1 MIRGPVMGIS
11 RNPMEGVR
19 KTVPVEPGRTLLE
32 LAPKPEGLMLC
43 ILNGQV
49 VSRLTDAQRRAARLD
64 PSLMP
69 ALAHQA
75 DNWATI
81 RVDGVDVLIWQD
93 NLPQNREVVRVALQV
108 VSIIISYYFPA
119 AAPWLAALNVA
130 FNVLVPPKAPRQP
143 DPADSIYSS
152 SLTGNVPRLNDPIP
166 KVCGRIKFNP
176 VFACLPYQR
185 FEPSDLLDPDHDRDQ
200 FSYSLFCIGID
211 ESVIE
216 KALIAKTS
224 INHFQDIRVNAP
236 LAPGEQPSLVKANT
250 VTATEVSSSELA
262 SKEVDSVFEARYVG
276 GFSVCRPGDRVVAIS
291 YDIGFDQGLG
301 KTAAD
306 GDSESRTGEWQ
317 AEQREIDDYGRP
329 VGEWE
334 IIDTGSVTDDTN
346 TPQRVTRDVTE
357 AAPIRP
363 EMRMVRTDLKGH
375 TANIRDG
382 MQWIGL
388 RAELERAAPLSAAA
402 QHYEVVMRGSDQLSQ
417 QSARDFAVIARGLVR
432 TWTEADGWSADR
444 EESRN
449 PGWWALDF
457 LREAKFD
464 EVGPRWGLN
473 EPDSRIDIASFVALS
488 VTADRRQDRFDFL
501 FNDRLEGWEGLVM
514 ICRTA
519 RARPFRRNGV
529 ISVARDELVE
539 ACVRA
544 FTPRNTVEG
553 TLQIEVGLPR
563 REQPD
568 GVIAQFLSNVTWVVE
583 SIECASPGYAPSGQW
598 GTLSPLTDYDS
609 SLPEMENPI
618 VIFYAGITGRTHA
631 EREGLYDAAD
641 LVYRR
646 TRAACTVE
654 MEGAVVAF
662 MDPCLL
668 LPEYPGYGQSGDVTF
683 WDADTLTLTLS
694 EPPDWSVGTLYIT
707 LRKDDGSL
715 TEAVEVSPGSGPNDV
730 VLPAAPSFALVLD
743 AADRERPTYLLGH
756 PVTGHEVAKV
766 VNRASGG
773 KSDEGAQLFDL
784 SFVIDDDRVHTADNH
799 LLPGP
804 GDIQD
809 PVDDGTD
816 YDDSGGALA
825 VLVRMRDVGISGGN
839 QGIPDDTHRGGLA
852 RFILRNDGHA
862 AWYAESDAD
871 GSPNAT
877 ADFAGMWLNA
887 TVDPLVA
894 ATYEVYMEQIPG
906 SETYVA
912 AGAVLTGTFDTWLP
926 MSTDYQWDWSAD
938 DAVSAALFGPE
949 SVTMVLRLKIRKIG
963 TTLILS
969 TSGVVLTV
977 RFDTIVATGIQT

>member
-11 RNPMEGVR
+11 RNPIEGVR
-19 KTVPVEPGRTLLE
+19 YTVQVEPGRTLLE

-64 PSLMP
+64 PTLLP
-69 ALAHQA
+69 ALAHRA

-81 RVDGVDVLIWQD
+81 RVDGVDVLVWQD

-130 FNVLVPPKAPRQP
+130 FNVLVPPKSPKQP

-152 SLTGNVPRLNDPIP
+152 SLSGNVPRLNDPIP
-166 KVCGRIKFNP
+166 KVCGRVKFNP

-185 FEPSDLLDPDHDRDQ
+185 FEASDPLHPDHNRDAY
-200 FSYSLFCIGID
+200 SHSLFCIGID
-211 ESVIE
+211 DTVIE

-224 INHFQDIRVNAP
+224 INHFQDITVNDP
-236 LAPGEQPSLVKANT
+236 LAPGVQPSVVKANT
-250 VTATEVSSSELA
+250 VTATEVSSSELD
-262 SKEVDSVFEARYVG
+262 SKEVDDVFEARYVG
-276 GFSVCRPGDRVVAIS
+276 GFSVCRPGDRVVALSI
-291 YDIGFDQGLG
+291 DVGADQGLG

-306 GDSESRTGEWQ
+306 GDSESRGAEWQ
-317 AEQREIDDYGRP
+317 IEQRAIDDYGRP
-329 VGEWE
+329 VSEWE
-334 IIDTGSVTDDTN
+334 IVATEHKIDDTN
-346 TPQRVTRDVTE
+346 TPQRWTTDYTE
-357 AAPIRP
+357 VAPIRA
-363 EMRMVRTDLKGH
+363 EVRVVRIDLKGH

-382 MQWIGL
+382 IQWIGL
-388 RAELERAAPLSAAA
+388 RGELEREAPLSAAA

-417 QSARDFAVIARGLVR
+417 QSARDFAVIARALLR
-432 TWTEADGWSADR
+432 TWTEADGWSATR

-449 PGWWALDF
+449 PGWWALDL

-473 EPDSRIDIASFVALS
+473 EPDSRIDIASYAAFAETCRL
-488 VTADRRQDRFDFL
+488 RQDNFDFL
-501 FNDRLEGWEGLVM
+501 FNDRLEGWDALVM
-514 ICRTA
+514 ICRA
-519 RARPFRRNGV
+519 GRARPFRRNGV

-544 FTPRNTVEG
+544 FTPRNTIEG
-553 TLQIEVGLPR
+553 TLQIEVALPR

-583 SIECASPGYAPSGQW
+583 SIECPCPGYAPSGQW
-598 GTLSPLTDYDS
+598 GTLSPLSDYDS
-609 SLPEMENPI
+609 GLPEMENPI

-631 EREGLYDAAD
+631 EREGIYDAAD
-641 LVYRR
+641 MVYRR
-646 TRAACTVE
+646 TRASCDVE

-668 LPEYPGYGQSGDVTF
+668 LPEYPGYGQSGDVAF
-683 WDADTLTLTLS
+683 WDEDTLTMTLS
-694 EPPDWSVGTLYIT
+694 EPVDWTAGTLYLT

-715 TEAVEVSPGSGPNDV
+715 TDAVEVSPGATANEV
-730 VLPAAPSFALVLD
+730 ILPAAPDFDLILD
-743 AADRERPTYLLGH
+743 AADRERPTFLLGH
-756 PVTGHEVAKV
+756 PVTGQEVAKV
-766 VNRASGG
+766 VNRASAG
-773 KSDEGAQLFDL
+773 KSDEGAQLFTL

-816 YDDSGGALA
+816 YDDSGGGLA
-825 VLVRMRDVGISGGN
+825 VLVRMRDVGVLGGN
-839 QGIPDDTHRGGLA
+839 IGLPDDTHRGGLA

-862 AWYAESDAD
+862 AYYAELDAD
-871 GSPNAT
+871 GSPT
-877 ADFAGMWLNA
+877 EADDFPGMWLNA

-894 ATYEVYMEQIPG
+894 ATYEVYMEVMPG
-906 SETYVA
+906 SEPYVA
-912 AGAVLTGTFDTWLP
+912 AGALLTA
-926 MSTDYQWDWSAD
+926 DYQWDWSAD
-938 DAVSAALFGPE
+938 DAVSIALFGPE
-949 SVTMVLRLKIRKIG
+949 SILATLRLKIRKIG

-969 TSGVVLTV
+969 TSKVYLTV
-977 RFDTIVATGIQT
+977 TLGSSPP